1 MTRTATKVA
10 DKIDVLGLQSLGAH
24 PKVRG
29 ATERMQELGRQRA
42 DAEAYLRALRENR
55 GRLEAEAAKKLNG
68 DGRIPAEEARR
79 LGEVRER
86 IAQQEQICR
95 ALDGAIERETR
106 ARSQLEKQVAAEVVE
121 ELKERQRHAV
131 INLDGALAAAAERN
145 EVVMSVQDAG
155 SRLARRTFGSGS
167 TNSAGVGTGGSD
179 MIITADPLPT
189 LHWRELS
196 LRTTPAQTE
205 TRLSVWRE
213 FASKALGIK
222 LCGRGRKGR

>member
-1 MTRTATKVA
+1 
-10 DKIDVLGLQSLGAH
+10 
-24 PKVRG
+24 
-29 ATERMQELGRQRA
+29 MQELGRQRA
-42 DAEAYLRALRENR
+42 DAEAYLRALREDR

-106 ARSQLEKQVAAEVVE
+106 ARSRLEKQVAAEVVE
-121 ELKERQRHAV
+121 ELRERQRRAV
-131 INLDGALAAAAERN
+131 IALDEALSVAAERN

-167 TNSAGVGTGGSD
+167 ANSAGVGTGGSS
-179 MIITADPLPT
+179 MIITADPLPS

-196 LRTTPAQTE
+196 LRTTPVQTE

-213 FASKALGIK
+213 FASKALGIR
-222 LCGRGRKGR
+222 LDGRAGK